1 MTNFIS
7 MSIKLRYRFTMRYYK
22 DDGKM
27 NIEGQK
33 PEEISLQVALQ
44 EVDKI
49 PSEDVYGGNFI
60 GFTGEKGKSIQFIR
74 KEQDSWMIDVPVLEN
89 GKFAYSLQDMDL
101 TTEKVKDIV
110 KKFYLG
116 ENWESLCNLTKK
128 DH

>member
-1 MTNFIS
+1 
-7 MSIKLRYRFTMRYYK
+7 MRYYK